1 MQNLLIEGVKF
12 LKTSMCKNSKYE
24 YAKLKKLLINDK
36 KCPIS
41 SVFSQIMRIF
51 ASEYNQVIAK
61 NCKNTALNYE

>member
-12 LKTSMCKNSKYE
+12 LKTSMYKNSKYE

-51 ASEYNQVIAK
+51 ASGKTI
-61 NCKNTALNYE
+61 